1 MNKAESRWDGIKITL
16 FHTHESTAVSVAS
29 LFFHACCHPG
39 FLSQTFGTIPGL
51 PQGSRVRCIRD
62 IEVRCWEDMARGLD
76 PALGQ
81 AQEGAAAAQG
91 WETAAPTVLS
101 ARLPGW
107 LGKAALPSFIE

>member
-1 MNKAESRWDGIKITL
+1 MKALLCQLLPYFS
-16 FHTHESTAVSVAS
+16 THAVILA
-29 LFFHACCHPG
+29 FFPKPLAQ
-39 FLSQTFGTIPGL
+39 FLWL
-51 PQGSRVRCIRD
+51 PQGSRVRCICD
-62 IEVRCWEDMARGLD
+62 IEVRCWEDMARRLD